1 MDMEQMQKEAMEKIA
16 DAAKTAISLL
26 ELEIIPVKQT
36 SWVGM
41 NIFIVDLVDPKDK
54 ARAIKIIELIQDD
67 LAYGASI
74 MKTEK
79 NKSRFVIQF

>member
-54 ARAIKIIELIQDD
+54 ARAIKTIELIQDD